1 MAVTKILVANRAEI
15 AARII
20 RTCREMSI
28 PTVAIFSDVDRGAMH
43 VRLAVE
49 SIPIGK
55 TPAMSGYADVEKII
69 AAAKRAGADAIHPG
83 CSFLSCDPNAA
94 RNIIDA
100 GIVWIGP
107 SPEILETMGNKVEAR
122 KIAESAG
129 VPVLPAVIGQMDDE
143 ILYEQAK
150 KIGFPLMIKAI
161 KGEHGKGIRL
171 ARSLV
176 ELQRSLPWVKGDAIV
191 HFEDD
196 QTYLEK
202 FLPRPHHLE
211 VQIMADQYGNVVHF
225 WERDCSIQ
233 RRFQEV
239 LEEAPSP
246 FATHE
251 LRNSLGEAAV
261 AIARKAGY
269 VGAGT
274 VEFLVDE
281 NRNFYFLEMTCRIQ
295 GSHQVTEW
303 ITGQDIIRWQIEIAM
318 GRKLPLKQADVP
330 LWGHSIQ
337 ARINAEDPVRDFAP
351 SSGRISY
358 LRTPAG
364 RNIRNDSGVYNGWT
378 LAPSYA
384 PTLSKLS
391 SWGFSREEAIR
402 RMATA
407 LSEYRVGGVRN
418 NIAFHKALNEHPA
431 FRRGDTNTSMLDN
444 NWWGVPELGD
454 DLKFVVAA
462 ALFDELEMEEMRA
475 QQPPNRDGE
484 ARSSQWKLHGK
495 FNRV

>member
-15 AARII
+15 ATRII
-20 RTCREMSI
+20 RTCREMKI
-28 PTVAIFSDVDRGAMH
+28 PTVAVFSDADRGAMH
-43 VRLAVE
+43 VRLAQE

-55 TPAMSGYADVEKII
+55 TPTSSGYADVEKII
-69 AAAKRAGADAIHPG
+69 AAAKTVGADTIHPG
-83 CSFLSCDPNAA
+83 CSFMSCDPYAA
-94 RNIIDA
+94 RKIIDA

-107 SPEILETMGNKVEAR
+107 SPEILEIMGNKIEAR
-122 KIAESAG
+122 KIAESVG
-129 VPVLPAVIGQMDDE
+129 VPVLPAVVGQMPDE
-143 ILYEQAK
+143 TLFDEAQK
-150 KIGFPLMIKAI
+150 LGFPLMIKAV

-171 ARSLV
+171 IKSII

-196 QTYLEK
+196 QIYLEK
-202 FLPRPHHLE
+202 ALQKPHHIE
-211 VQIMADQYGNVVHF
+211 VQIMADQFGNVVHF

-246 FATHE
+246 FVSPE
-251 LRNSLGEAAV
+251 LRKSMCEAAV
-261 AIARKAGY
+261 TIAKKVGY
-269 VGAGT
+269 VGTGT

-281 NRNFYFLEMTCRIQ
+281 NHNYYFLEMTCRIQ

-303 ITGQDIIRWQIEIAM
+303 ITGQDIIRWQIDIAR
-318 GRKLPLKQADVP
+318 GEKLPMKQADIP
-330 LWGHSIQ
+330 LWGHAIQ

-378 LAPSYA
+378 LSPSYA

-391 SWGFSREEAIR
+391 SWGLSRGEAIR

-418 NIAFHKALNEHPA
+418 NIAFQKALNEHSA
-431 FRRGDTNTSMLDN
+431 FQRGETNTAMLDN
-444 NWWGVPELGD
+444 NWWGTPELG

-475 QQPPNRDGE
+475 QQPVGRNGNAEPSN
-484 ARSSQWKLHGK
+484 WKTHGK
-495 FNRV
+495 FNRI

>member
-28 PTVAIFSDVDRGAMH
+28 PTVAIYSDVDRGAMH
-43 VRLAVE
+43 VRLAME

-55 TPAMSGYADVEKII
+55 TPAMSGYADTEKVI

-83 CSFLSCDPNAA
+83 CSFLSCDPVAA
-94 RNIIDA
+94 RKIIDE

-107 SPEILETMGNKVEAR
+107 SPEILEVMGDKARAR
-122 KIAESAG
+122 KIAESVG

-143 ILYEQAK
+143 SLFGEAK
-150 KIGFPLMIKAI
+150 KLGFPMMIKAV

-171 ARSLV
+171 VKSPV

-191 HFEDD
+191 HFDDD
-196 QTYLEK
+196 QVYLEK
-202 FLPRPHHLE
+202 ALPAPHHLE
-211 VQIMADQYGNVVHF
+211 VQIMADHYGNVVHF

-246 FATHE
+246 FATPE
-251 LRNSLGEAAV
+251 LRESLCEAAV
-261 AIARKAGY
+261 AIAKKAGY
-269 VGAGT
+269 IGGGT

-318 GRKLPLKQADVP
+318 GQKLPLKQSDIP

-337 ARINAEDPVRDFAP
+337 ARINAEDPLRDFAP

-358 LRTPAG
+358 LRTPSG
-364 RNIRNDSGVYNGWT
+364 RNIRNDSGVYNGWN

-391 SWGFSREEAIR
+391 SWGTSREEAIR

-407 LSEYRVGGVRN
+407 LSEFRVGGLRN
-418 NIAFHKALNEHPA
+418 NVAFHKALNEHPS
-431 FRRGDTNTSMLDN
+431 FRRGETNTAMLDSI
-444 NWWGVPELGD
+444 WWGAPELGA

-462 ALFDELEMEEMRA
+462 ALFDELEMEEIRA
-475 QQPPNRDGE
+475 QQPPDRKGE
-484 ARSSQWKLHGK
+484 SSPSQWKLHGK
-495 FNRV
+495 FNRI